1 MMDIEQ
7 IKKEKQ
13 QLEKDMTAAL
23 YLLVDKFHEKCGIS
37 PSSIYVSTINVQQ
50 MCDPRPRHI
59 VSEVSVT
66 ISI

>member
-1 MMDIEQ
+1 MDIEQ

-23 YLLVDKFHEKCGIS
+23 SLLVDKFHEKCGIS
-37 PSSIYVSTINVQQ
+37 PSIIYVSTTNVQQ

-59 VSEVSVT
+59 VSDVSVE

>member
-1 MMDIEQ
+1 MDIEQ

-23 YLLVDKFHEKCGIS
+23 SLLVDKFHEKCGIS
-37 PSSIYVSTINVQQ
+37 PSNICVSMIEVHQ
-50 MCDPRPRHI
+50 MCDPWPRYI
-59 VSEVSVT
+59 VSDVSVT

>member
-1 MMDIEQ
+1 MDIEQ

-23 YLLVDKFHEKCGIS
+23 SLLVDKFHEKCGIS
-37 PSSIYVSTINVQQ
+37 PSVIYVSIVEVQQ
-50 MCDPRPRHI
+50 MREPRPRHI
-59 VSEVSVT
+59 VSDVSVT